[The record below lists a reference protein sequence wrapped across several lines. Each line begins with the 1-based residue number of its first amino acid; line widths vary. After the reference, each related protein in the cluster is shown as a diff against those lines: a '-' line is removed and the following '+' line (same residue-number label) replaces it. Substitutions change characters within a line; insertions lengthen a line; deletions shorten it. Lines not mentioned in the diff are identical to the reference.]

1 MRGGHGPLAPPV
13 ATRLPNAVSLKEELL
28 NAIKDL
34 DIGKFLHLG
43 MDGPSTNWNV
53 LDLINDHQVANG
65 FQKEKHWTLVL
76 VPCIFFM
83 VPSKPE
89 S

>member
-1 MRGGHGPLAPPV
+1 MVKKMLLSQFITIHER
-13 ATRLPNAVSLKEELL
+13 PNAVNLKEEIL

-34 DIGKFLHLG
+34 GMGKFLHLG

-53 LDLINDHQVANG
+53 LDLINDHQVANE
-65 FQKEKHWTLVL
+65 FQKILDIVLVL
-76 VPCIFFM
+76 VRYIFFM

-89 S
+89 